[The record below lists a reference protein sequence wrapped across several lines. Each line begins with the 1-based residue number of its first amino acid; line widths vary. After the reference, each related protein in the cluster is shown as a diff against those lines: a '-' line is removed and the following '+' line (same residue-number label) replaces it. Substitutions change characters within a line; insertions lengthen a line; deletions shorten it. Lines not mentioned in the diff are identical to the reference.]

1 MTNNEQTIVN
11 ILRELKP
18 FERVEIV
25 ADKLGKPD
33 QFLVHRQTK
42 VILTDKE
49 ALPVK

>member
-1 MTNNEQTIVN
+1 MTQNEQTILN
-11 ILRELKP
+11 ILRDLKP

-25 ADKLGKPD
+25 ADKLGKLD

-49 ALPVK
+49 QMPVK